1 MATKSITIKESAYE
15 ILESRKRENES
26 FSDLIERIG
35 GRRPLT
41 ELAEVASKEG
51 GENIAEEVKETRKEI
66 EKEMEEKSQEIEE
79 ALK

>member
-15 ILESRKRENES
+15 ILKSRKKENES

-35 GRRPLT
+35 GRRPLIG
-41 ELAEVASKEG
+41 LAEVTSREE

-66 EKEMEEKSQEIEE
+66 EEEMEERSQEIEE